1 MDTNDFLDTVYYIDG
16 AKGND
21 SALWDDKQVESVT
34 KEEDTTLNGYYL
46 RVKKI
51 NDALIPIAD
60 EITGL

>member
-16 AKGND
+16 AKGKD
-21 SALWDDKQVESVT
+21 SILWDDNQVVAITE
-34 KEEDTTLNGYYL
+34 EEDATLNGYYL

-51 NDALIPIAD
+51 NDTLIPIAD